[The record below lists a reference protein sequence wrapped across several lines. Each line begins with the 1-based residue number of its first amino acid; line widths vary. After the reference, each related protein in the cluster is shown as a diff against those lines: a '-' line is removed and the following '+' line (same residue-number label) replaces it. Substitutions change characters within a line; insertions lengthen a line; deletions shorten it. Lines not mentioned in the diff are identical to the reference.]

1 MIEGQDLESKLNDT
15 LDKVDES
22 KEKQKGVNV
31 SIQHIS
37 GNHPGKNKGGSH

>member
-1 MIEGQDLESKLNDT
+1 MIEGLDLESKLNDT
-15 LDKVDES
+15 LYKIDEA
-22 KEKQKGVNV
+22 KKKQKGVDV